1 MPYTHIRASAG
12 RIQEAEERILGL
24 EDTIEEIDTS
34 LKETVIPKNF
44 LTIKHPGNP
53 GYHEMT

>member
-24 EDTIEEIDTS
+24 EDTIEDIDTS
-34 LKETVIPKNF
+34 LKENVKSKNVPD
-44 LTIKHPGNP
+44 TKHPGNLV
-53 GYHEMT
+53 YHEKT